1 MKTDTLFYRLF
12 QRAPKL
18 ALELL
23 GLNYD
28 GDSYCFSSEELKQTA
43 FRIDGLLKPL
53 TTDPEQPLIFIEV
66 QYQPDHDFYG
76 RLFSE
81 ITLYLYLNKP
91 KRNWLALVIY
101 PHRGIE
107 KSTSIEF
114 LPFLNSPQLHRIY
127 LEDYQNRSDLSPTLE
142 FIRLIASDK
151 QQTITRAK
159 ELADRLDKIDLDSLD
174 FIETILVYK
183 LPHLSREEIKKML
196 ALNEVELKQTRFYQ
210 EVSAEGR
217 QEGRQEGKQEGLQEG
232 KQEGLKEGKQE
243 GLKEGKQV
251 GLKEGKQ
258 IGKQE
263 ECILLLSRLLRRK
276 FGLQPQLENSL
287 QELTSLPLEKLE
299 DLADAL
305 LDFNGVTDLETWL
318 ANHR

>member
-23 GLNYD
+23 GLDYAN
-28 GDSYCFSSEELKQTA
+28 DSYCFSSEELKQTA

-101 PHRGIE
+101 PNRSIE

-114 LPFLNSPQLHRIY
+114 LPFLNSPQLQRIY

-151 QQTITRAK
+151 EQTITRAK
-159 ELADRLDKIDLDSLD
+159 ELADRLDKIDVDGLD

-196 ALNEVELKQTRFYQ
+196 ALNEVELRQTRFYQ

-217 QEGRQEGKQEGLQEG
+217 QEGLQEG
-232 KQEGLKEGKQE
+232 KQL
-243 GLKEGKQV
+243 
-251 GLKEGKQ
+251 
-258 IGKQE
+258 
-263 ECILLLSRLLRRK
+263 ECILLLSRQLRRK

-287 QELTSLPLEKLE
+287 QDLISLPLEKLE

-305 LDFNGVTDLETWL
+305 LDFNAVTDLETWL
-318 ANHR
+318 VDHR